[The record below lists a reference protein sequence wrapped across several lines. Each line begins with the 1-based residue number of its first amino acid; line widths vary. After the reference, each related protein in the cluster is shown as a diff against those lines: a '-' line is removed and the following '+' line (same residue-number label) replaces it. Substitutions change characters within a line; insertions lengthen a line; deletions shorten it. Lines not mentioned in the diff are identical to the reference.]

1 MHQEV
6 KFKLSKSQMI
16 KLAQAHKHNVGAS
29 LRLNKVHIH
38 PSGIPLLLTES
49 EISKLHSG
57 KTHSIFISASRIK
70 HGGFLPFLLAA
81 LPTIAS
87 IIGGLAGVTGIASNI
102 KDMVQGKGA
111 CKCGNGFISDTVAKI
126 PLLGN

>member
-38 PSGIPLLLTES
+38 PSGIPQLFTES
-49 EISKLHSG
+49 EIVAGRHSPSLHG
-57 KTHSIFISASRIK
+57 WVRGD
-70 HGGFLPFLLAA
+70 GGEPKELPR
-81 LPTIAS
+81 
-87 IIGGLAGVTGIASNI
+87 
-102 KDMVQGKGA
+102 
-111 CKCGNGFISDTVAKI
+111 
-126 PLLGN
+126 